1 MSTIS
6 NLQIPALRRGKAFIR
21 SRISC
26 NRIAIN
32 VFRKTKIVLVAIFSF
47 SFIIN
52 AADGPRVKT
61 NRSRKYCYQ
70 TS

>member
-1 MSTIS
+1 MSAFS
-6 NLQIPALRRGKAFIR
+6 NLQIPALRRRKAFIR

-32 VFRKTKIVLVAIFSF
+32 VVRKTKIVLVAIFS

-52 AADGPRVKT
+52 AADGPSVKM
-61 NRSRKYCYQ
+61 NRSRKYCCQ